1 MDVDTNTLWVWSC
14 LLATPKDSNRNRGD
28 EAMNQKTITK
38 SGPVFGG
45 QVKKGNKH
53 FHFDFFDQ
61 DNEYGVLG
69 LISKSSRASSPS
81 YTKQEDAI
89 RRILEWGRLRWK
101 SY

>member
-1 MDVDTNTLWVWSC
+1 MDVETHSLWVWSC
-14 LLATPKDSNRNRGD
+14 LLATPKDSNRNRGG

-61 DNEYGVLG
+61 DNEYGG
-69 LISKSSRASSPS
+69 SRAD
-81 YTKQEDAI
+81 KQI
-89 RRILEWGRLRWK
+89 QQSILSLL
-101 SY
+101 Y